1 MKEDRRVRKTKSSI
15 KEAFTK
21 LLQEKD
27 LDKITISDIT
37 NRADVNRGTF
47 YLHYEDKY
55 MLLADMEDE
64 YIAELSNFTKFNQLQ
79 GGSVE
84 DIANNFVNNV
94 LKNIFQHIHDNLE
107 FYHTILQL
115 ERTSQLELKINE
127 HIRQNMQKYISIDHT
142 VGGVPEMYFYSYVSG
157 ATISIIKYWVLDDQP
172 ISVDDL
178 AKHIH
183 NIIFNG
189 PLRIMAKNRLHKSNV
204 ELQSK
209 E

>member
-15 KEAFTK
+15 KKAFTK

-37 NRADVNRGTF
+37 TRADVNRGTF

-64 YIAELSNFTKFNQLQ
+64 YIAELSSYTKFNELQ
-79 GGSVE
+79 GASVE
-84 DIANNFVNNV
+84 DIANEFVNNV
-94 LKNIFQHIHDNLE
+94 LKNIFQHIHNNLE

-127 HIRQNMQKYISIDHT
+127 HIRKNMQKYISIDHT

-172 ISVDDL
+172 ISVDEL

-183 NIIFNG
+183 NIVFNG
-189 PLRIMAKNRLHKSNV
+189 PLRIMAKNRLHKSHV